1 MQYSLPNIGYLTFIA
16 EQKRFLAFGFL
27 MAFVSSAGQ
36 TFFIGAFGPSI
47 RAEFDIS
54 HGTWGGIYML
64 GTLMSAA
71 FLPWTGQL
79 FDRMTL
85 PRFAGVVALA
95 LVIASTFMS
104 NVPNVVLLVFA
115 IFLLRQSGQGLA
127 SHIASTSM
135 AYRYR
140 KNRGKAIAIALLGFS
155 AGEAL
160 LPLLAVMAI
169 AAYGWR
175 ATYSG
180 VAVILAIFLPPLLWY
195 LLRER
200 PARKSDALEEHTGS
214 PEVASW
220 TRRQVLRHGPFYLVL
235 PAVLT
240 PSFIDTALFF
250 HHLPLAEAKGWSAA
264 WITGNYWVFAVGT
277 VFASIV
283 FGPLIDRFS
292 ALRLLSVLLAPM
304 TLAMVVLWQFTHPF
318 WAMPY
323 LLFLGVGTGIT
334 FTVVTA
340 LWAELY
346 GPAHLGAI
354 RSLTAA
360 LSVFASA
367 LGPPVM
373 GFLMDWGFTVET
385 ICAFFALYCV
395 MASVLLY
402 FGIKHYRRPRLLSNP
417 A

>member
-85 PRFAGVVALA
+85 PRFASVVALA
-95 LVIASTFMS
+95 LVIASTFMA

-175 ATYSG
+175 ATYGG

-200 PARKSDALEEHTGS
+200 PARKSDLADAGEDPRAFRAAGLPTG
-214 PEVASW
+214 EDETAAED
-220 TRRQVLRHGPFYLVL
+220 RQVRRRNRR
-235 PAVLT
+235 
-240 PSFIDTALFF
+240 D
-250 HHLPLAEAKGWSAA
+250 
-264 WITGNYWVFAVGT
+264 
-277 VFASIV
+277 
-283 FGPLIDRFS
+283 
-292 ALRLLSVLLAPM
+292 
-304 TLAMVVLWQFTHPF
+304 
-318 WAMPY
+318 
-323 LLFLGVGTGIT
+323 LGVGQR
-334 FTVVTA
+334 
-340 LWAELY
+340 
-346 GPAHLGAI
+346 GPQEAASHSEADF
-354 RSLTAA
+354 RSLDDGVRLRRGLHAGKGGGGPVAEEGAGGLRTA
-360 LSVFASA
+360 
-367 LGPPVM
+367 GPS
-373 GFLMDWGFTVET
+373 T
-385 ICAFFALYCV
+385 
-395 MASVLLY
+395 
-402 FGIKHYRRPRLLSNP
+402 RRGTG
-417 A
+417 